1 LPFIQQEDAMG
12 IFSWIVLG
20 AIAGWLGSM
29 LVNKQGE
36 GLFLDI
42 VLGIVGALVG
52 GWIFAAVG
60 STGVTGLNI
69 WSLVVSV
76 LGSVLVL
83 YLYHTFNRHQ
93 PGRPA

>member
-1 LPFIQQEDAMG
+1 MG

-20 AIAGWLGSM
+20 AIAGWIGSM
-29 LVNKQGE
+29 IVNRGGE

-42 VLGIVGALVG
+42 VLGIVAALVG
-52 GWIFAAVG
+52 GWIFAALG
-60 STGVTGLNI
+60 TTGVTGLNL

-76 LGSVLVL
+76 IGSVVVL
-83 YLYHTFNRHQ
+83 WLYHTFTRHT

>member
-1 LPFIQQEDAMG
+1 LRLIQQEDAMG

-20 AIAGWLGSM
+20 AIAGWLASRI
-29 LVNKQGE
+29 VNKQGE

-42 VLGIVGALVG
+42 VLGIVGALFG

-60 STGVTGLNI
+60 STGVTGLNV
-69 WSLVVSV
+69 WSVLVSV

-83 YLYHTFNRHQ
+83 FVYHSISRHQ
-93 PGRPA
+93 PHRPA

>member
-1 LPFIQQEDAMG
+1 LRRIQQEDAMG

-29 LVNKQGE
+29 IVNKQGE

-52 GWIFAAVG
+52 GWIFAAAG

>member
-1 LPFIQQEDAMG
+1 MG

-29 LVNKQGE
+29 IVNKQGE

-52 GWIFAAVG
+52 GWVFAAVG
-60 STGVTGLNI
+60 STGVTGLNF
-69 WSLVVSV
+69 WSLLVAV

-83 YLYHTFNRHQ
+83 FIYHSVTSHQ
-93 PGRPA
+93 HGQHGRPA

>member
-1 LPFIQQEDAMG
+1 MG

-20 AIAGWLGSM
+20 AIAGWIGSM
-29 LVNKQGE
+29 IVNRGGE

-52 GWIFAAVG
+52 GWIFAALG
-60 STGVTGLNI
+60 TTGVTGLNL

-76 LGSVLVL
+76 IGSVVVL
-83 YLYHTFNRHQ
+83 WLYHTFTRHT